1 MSQATI
7 AIPTL
12 LTTVAVT
19 GGGMSGALHATRRNM
34 DLTGIAIVAVCTGV
48 GGGALRDILLGH
60 GIPTFLIRDWLA
72 MALIGA
78 LAGYFFARF
87 VEQLGPAIYVID
99 SLLIGVWVVFGA
111 EKALQEDL
119 SKSGAILIGVITA
132 VGGGIIRD
140 VLCRETPTALMPGQW
155 VAGAAALASV
165 LFVAIDTWTDNRLA
179 AEVVA
184 IGVATG
190 LRMASARYGWVTPNA
205 ISMSARLRKSIGIGK
220 TKGPVDALP

>member
-48 GGGALRDILLGH
+48 GGGALRDVLLGH

-111 EKALQEDL
+111 EKALQQDL
-119 SKSGAILIGVITA
+119 SKSGAILLGVITA

-165 LFVAIDTWTDNRLA
+165 LFVAIDTWTGNRLA

-205 ISMSARLRKSIGIGK
+205 ISMSARLRQSIGIGK
-220 TKGPVDALP
+220 TKGPVDVLP